1 MFHGNF
7 PTGITVEE
15 GVRLLCREAPLPQE
29 ESVPLPDCDGRV
41 LARDLLA
48 PESVPPFARSP
59 YDGYALRAADTVPAS
74 EQTPVTLS
82 ILEEVPAGHAPRFAV
97 GPGQATKILTGAP
110 IPEGADL
117 VVMYEET
124 TFTDQQVTL
133 TRSYPSGK
141 NVVPVGED
149 ILEGQLV
156 AKKGT
161 LLSPATL
168 GLLAGLGFTQL
179 PVYRRPVVGLIS
191 TGDELVGLGEALTP
205 GKIRNSSV
213 YALKAYLERLGAQV
227 QLHGIVG
234 DDAGAIAQ
242 RVQQAAASADLVI
255 TTGGVSVGDYDL
267 VGQAMQQLD
276 ARVLFW
282 KVKMKPGSALLASC
296 YQGKPV
302 LSLSGNPA
310 SAAVSFFLLGITL
323 LRTMAGRTDIQLP
336 QVQVRLKEAFPKAS
350 PGRRLIPGQLEIQDG
365 QAVLALMPKQ
375 GNGMLA
381 PLFGCDLLGE
391 IPAGSPA
398 LPAGSVLNAY
408 RIF

>member
-1 MFHGNF
+1 MFQGNF
-7 PTGITVEE
+7 PIGVSVEE
-15 GVRLLCREAPLPQE
+15 GVQILCGHAPLPRVE
-29 ESVPLPDCDGRV
+29 TVPLADCDRRV
-41 LARDLLA
+41 LAQDLLA

-59 YDGYALRAADTVPAS
+59 YDGYALRAADTAPAS
-74 EQTPVTLS
+74 EETPVTLS

-117 VVMYEET
+117 VVMFEET
-124 TFTDQQVTL
+124 SFTDRQVTV

-149 ILEGQLV
+149 ILQGQLV

-168 GLLAGLGFTQL
+168 GLLAGLGFTEL
-179 PVYRRPVVGLIS
+179 PVFGKPVVALIS
-191 TGDELVGLGEALTP
+191 TGDELVGLGEPLAP

-227 QLHGIVG
+227 QLCGIVG
-234 DDAGAIAQ
+234 DDADAIAR
-242 RVQQAAASADLVI
+242 RVREAAGTADLVL

-267 VGQAMQQLD
+267 VGQAMQQLQ
-276 ARVLFW
+276 AQVLFW

-310 SAAVSFFLLGITL
+310 SAAVSFFLLGIPL
-323 LRTMAGRTDIQLP
+323 LRKMAGWEDVSLP
-336 QVQVRLKEAFPKAS
+336 RVQVRLKEDFPKAS
-350 PGRRLIPGQLEIQDG
+350 PGRRLIPGRLEILDG
-365 QAVLALMPKQ
+365 QAVLALVPKQ

-391 IPAGSPA
+391 IPAQSPPM
-398 LPAGSVLNAY
+398 PAGSVLNAY
-408 RIF
+408 QIF